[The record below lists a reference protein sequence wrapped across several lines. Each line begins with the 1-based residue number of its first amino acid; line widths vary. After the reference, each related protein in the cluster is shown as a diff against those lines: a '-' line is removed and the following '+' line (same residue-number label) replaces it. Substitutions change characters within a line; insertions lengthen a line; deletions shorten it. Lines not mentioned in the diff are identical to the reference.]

1 MAMAMQ
7 APLIGSMFTSSS
19 HTIVEDE
26 AGQLLIEPEPVP
38 ALDANLLE
46 QAFENSHDCI
56 ALVDMQGRV
65 IYMNLPGSCLLGLDS
80 RPPQQPVSW
89 PELWSPEQRDLA
101 EYSLEEV
108 RCGHQ
113 CRFMACREMSSGV
126 PRWWDV
132 AVNPVFDSAG
142 VPAQMFC
149 VCRDVTLLKQA
160 ECSLQHQVA
169 AKELLLAEASH
180 RVKNHLASIA
190 GALALQARHSG
201 NETVRNLL
209 RQAQSRI
216 QAVACIHRHLQGS
229 RDGNSLE
236 IAASLAEIAR
246 ETIAVLGVEDHIGVT
261 ISCPQR
267 LVVATDRAVAVLLI
281 LTELL
286 TNAFKHAYPGRTR
299 GSVRVTVR
307 DTPHRLVLQIDDDG
321 RGLPRDF
328 EPGSANGL
336 GMRIVQG
343 LVAQLHGE
351 LQIDAG
357 SPGTHFQVRLP
368 WDATRETLGSGLAGS
383 GLAGSGLPGS
393 GVG

>member
-1 MAMAMQ
+1 MAMQ
-7 APLIGSMFTSSS
+7 LPLIGSMFASSR
-19 HTIVEDE
+19 HTIADDE
-26 AGQLLIEPEPVP
+26 AGPVLAEPEPVP

-65 IYMNLPGSCLLGLDS
+65 VYMNLPGSCLMGLDS
-80 RPPQQPVSW
+80 RPPQEPVSW
-89 PELWSPEQRDLA
+89 PQLWSPEQRDLA

-113 CRFMACREMSSGV
+113 CRFIACRQMASGV

-132 AVNPVFDSAG
+132 AVSPVFDPAG
-142 VPAQMFC
+142 VPSQMFC

-160 ECSLQHQVA
+160 ECSLQQQVA

-201 NETVRNLL
+201 NETVRSLL

-216 QAVACIHRHLQGS
+216 QAVACIHGHLQGS
-229 RDGNSLE
+229 RDGSSLD
-236 IAASLAEIAR
+236 IGASLAEIAR
-246 ETIAVLGVEDHIGVT
+246 EIIAVLGVEDHIGVT

-299 GSVRVTVR
+299 GSVRVSVR
-307 DTPHRLVLQIDDDG
+307 DTPHWLVLQVDDDG

-328 EPGSANGL
+328 EPGRGSGL

-343 LVAQLHGE
+343 LIAQLHGE
-351 LQIDAG
+351 LQIDDG
-357 SPGTHFQVRLP
+357 SPGAHFQVRLP
-368 WDATRETLGSGLAGS
+368 WDAARETTGSALAGS
-383 GLAGSGLPGS
+383 ALAGCGLG
-393 GVG
+393 